1 LNLEEGIPVDMCIQ
15 KAGANIGAS
24 IPWFDQSDGHV
35 QEMEHLI
42 EIPVVYGLNIVCGM
56 TCRVSSIRS
65 LVYSTTAVTR
75 LEESEQREAK
85 DGPSGI
91 VGQGDSKPCHR
102 SDALI
107 HVSC

>member
-1 LNLEEGIPVDMCIQ
+1 MPVDMCIQ
-15 KAGANIGAS
+15 KVGAS

-35 QEMEHLI
+35 QPFDRKWKHLI

-56 TCRVSSIRS
+56 TCRVPSIRS
-65 LVYSTTAVTR
+65 LVYSTAVTC

-85 DGPSGI
+85 DGPAGV

>member
-1 LNLEEGIPVDMCIQ
+1 MPVYMCIQ
-15 KAGANIGAS
+15 KVVANIGAS

-35 QEMEHLI
+35 QPLDRKWKHLI
-42 EIPVVYGLNIVCGM
+42 ELPVVYGLNIVCGM

-65 LVYSTTAVTR
+65 LVYSTTAVTC

-85 DGPSGI
+85 DGPSGV